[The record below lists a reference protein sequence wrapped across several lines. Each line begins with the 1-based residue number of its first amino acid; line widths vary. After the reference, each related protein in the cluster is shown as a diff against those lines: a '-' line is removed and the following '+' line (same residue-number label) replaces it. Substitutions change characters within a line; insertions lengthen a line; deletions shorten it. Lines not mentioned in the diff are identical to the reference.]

1 MDMAV
6 TVIKQHLIDP
16 EICIRCNTCETMCP
30 VGAIS
35 HDPRNY
41 VVDASKCNWCNACIS
56 PCPTGS
62 IDNYRTVL
70 AAEAYSLEEQL
81 GWDTLPAEKPLP
93 ATVRAEPVEAPPA
106 TEPALRQAQGERV
119 GDEAFVA
126 ASYGST
132 LPPWSAAHA
141 YTNLYGP
148 KAAQKTITASVV
160 GNHRV
165 TEVGAHGQPDY
176 DTHHVVLDFGAAP
189 FPVLEGQSIG
199 IVPPGV
205 DANGRPH
212 HARQY
217 SIASPRNGER
227 PGYNN
232 LSLTV
237 KRVLEDHDGQ
247 PVRGV
252 ASNYICD
259 LKVGDAVQVI
269 GPFGA
274 SFLMPNHPRSH
285 IVMIC
290 TGTGSAPMRAMTEW
304 RRRLRR
310 DVAGPSHGGAA
321 APSGDGAG
329 DAGAWR
335 PGTGRVEGGKL
346 MLFFGARTKEELP
359 YFGPLQSLPRDFID
373 INLAFSRT
381 PGQPKVYVQDLMR
394 QRAADLAPLLA
405 DPDAYFY
412 VCGLKSMEEGVVL
425 ALADIARGAGLDWDL
440 VGSAMKA
447 HGRLHL
453 ETY

>member
-1 MDMAV
+1 MTAV

-16 EICIRCNTCETMCP
+16 EICIRCNTCEATCP
-30 VGAIS
+30 VGAIT
-35 HDPRNY
+35 HDSRNY
-41 VVDASKCNWCNACIS
+41 VVDAGKCNLCMACVP

-62 IDNYRTVL
+62 IDNWRTMPK
-70 AAEAYSLEEQL
+70 AGAYSLDEQL
-81 GWDTLPAEKPLP
+81 GWDVLPEEKPLP
-93 ATVRAEPVEAPPA
+93 ESVRAEPVEAPPA
-106 TEPALRQAQGERV
+106 DEQALRQAQGERE
-119 GDEAFVA
+119 EAVFVA
-126 ASYGST
+126 SSYGAT

-148 KAAQKTITASVV
+148 KAAQKTIAATVV

-176 DTHHVVLDFGAAP
+176 DTHHVVLDFGTLP

-199 IVPPGV
+199 IVPPGT

-237 KRVLEDHDGQ
+237 KRVLEDHDGK

-252 ASNYICD
+252 ASNYMCD
-259 LKVGDAVQVI
+259 LKVGDTVQVI
-269 GPFGA
+269 GPFGS
-274 SFLMPNHPRSH
+274 SFLMPNHPKSH

-310 DVAGPSHGGAA
+310 AAAGPSQGGA
-321 APSGDGAG
+321 APSGGG
-329 DAGAWR
+329 EGEAGAWG
-335 PGTGRVEGGKL
+335 PGSSKFEGGKL

-359 YFGPLQSLPRDFID
+359 YFGPLQSLPKDFID
-373 INLAFSRT
+373 INLAFSRMNW
-381 PGQPKVYVQDLMR
+381 PGGQPKTYVQDLMR
-394 QRAADLAPLLA
+394 QRAADLAPLLT
-405 DPDAYFY
+405 DPDAYFF

-440 VGSAMKA
+440 VGSSMKA